1 MEKSKELE
9 ERVSDLEKQNDEVSV
24 HWYCAFVLMENL
36 QLNRKV
42 KILES
47 DLEQTE
53 DALDD
58 KRQYE
63 LHLVCKY
70 YLVQTILPYR
80 KLTDLELELKDKH
93 ETLVHLERRE
103 EKV

>member
-9 ERVSDLEKQNDEVSV
+9 ERVSELEKLNDEVGLVMHLTSCV
-24 HWYCAFVLMENL
+24 DDTL

-53 DALDD
+53 DALDE
-58 KRQYE
+58 KRQY
-63 LHLVCKY
+63 
-70 YLVQTILPYR
+70 
-80 KLTDLELELKDKH
+80 D
-93 ETLVHLERRE
+93 
-103 EKV
+103 